1 LGSNHEKAAAIIT
14 NKGGRTSH
22 AAIVARELGVVAVVG
37 CGDATKLI
45 TNGQQITVS
54 VWKDGNIYEGEL
66 KWEVTE
72 QDFSQLSMPDT
83 DPMFIL
89 ADPDRAFEL
98 SNYPNKG
105 VGLMDGVCDFKYIKI
120 HPLALCEP
128 EK

>member
-1 LGSNHEKAAAIIT
+1 
-14 NKGGRTSH
+14 
-22 AAIVARELGVVAVVG
+22 VVG

-45 TNGQQITVS
+45 KNGQQITVS
-54 VWKDGNIYEGEL
+54 CAEGKDGNIYDKL

-72 QDFSQLSMPDT
+72 QDFSQLSIPT
-83 DPMFIL
+83 MFIL

-105 VGLMDGVCDFKYIKI
+105 VGLMRMEFAFQIALRFI
-120 HPLALCEP
+120 HWHCEP

>member
-1 LGSNHEKAAAIIT
+1 VLR
-14 NKGGRTSH
+14 GRT
-22 AAIVARELGVVAVVG
+22 V
-37 CGDATKLI
+37 T
-45 TNGQQITVS
+45 
-54 VWKDGNIYEGEL
+54 YEGKL

-105 VGLMDGVCDFKYIKI
+105 VGLMRMEFAISNSIKI

-128 EK
+128 EKSLIRR

>member
-1 LGSNHEKAAAIIT
+1 
-14 NKGGRTSH
+14 
-22 AAIVARELGVVAVVG
+22 VVG

-45 TNGQQITVS
+45 KNGQQITVS
-54 VWKDGNIYEGEL
+54 CAEGKDGNIYKG
-66 KWEVTE
+66 KEVTE

-105 VGLMDGVCDFKYIKI
+105 LV
-120 HPLALCEP
+120 
-128 EK
+128 

>member
-1 LGSNHEKAAAIIT
+1 MG
-14 NKGGRTSH
+14 
-22 AAIVARELGVVAVVG
+22 
-37 CGDATKLI
+37 
-45 TNGQQITVS
+45 
-54 VWKDGNIYEGEL
+54 
-66 KWEVTE
+66 VTE

-105 VGLMDGVCDFKYIKI
+105 VGLMRMEFAISNSIKI

-128 EK
+128 EKSLIRHRPNIGINERI

>member
-1 LGSNHEKAAAIIT
+1 
-14 NKGGRTSH
+14 
-22 AAIVARELGVVAVVG
+22 VVG

-45 TNGQQITVS
+45 KNGQQITVS
-54 VWKDGNIYEGEL
+54 CAEGKDGNIYEDKL

-98 SNYPNKG
+98 SNYPKG
-105 VGLMDGVCDFKYIKI
+105 LV
-120 HPLALCEP
+120 
-128 EK
+128 